1 MLHTVQIRI
10 GRSTMKHI
18 ALLLSVTFS
27 SVMYAQETPAV
38 VGKALAAVGG
48 SEKLLAAFRMTEL
61 YNSGELPEPEG
72 SPKRTP
78 RTSVIIM
85 PGRWEVGGRE
95 RGKEPAKD
103 VVRAWALDLL
113 VDPDSVIEPIAELT
127 DENIRC
133 TGLQISGSVTP
144 AMKLYFDQQTHL
156 LKRVDWRDDF
166 YRFSDWRELDG
177 LKYAARTSLFKLRDG
192 KPWFHHE
199 ITGLE
204 RMQPEE

>member
-1 MLHTVQIRI
+1 
-10 GRSTMKHI
+10 MKHI
-18 ALLLSVTFS
+18 ALLLTMICSTVT
-27 SVMYAQETPAV
+27 YAQETPELV
-38 VGKALAAVGG
+38 NKALSAVGG
-48 SEKLLAAFRMTEL
+48 RDKLLSAFRMTEL
-61 YNSGELPEPEG
+61 YNSGALPEPEG
-72 SPKRTP
+72 SQKRTP
-78 RTSVIIM
+78 RTSVIVM

-113 VDPDSVIEPIAELT
+113 VDPSSEIQPIAELT
-127 DENIRC
+127 DEETAC
-133 TGLQISGSVTP
+133 AGLQISGSVTP

-156 LKRVDWRDDF
+156 LRRVDWRDDF
-166 YRFSDWRELDG
+166 YRFSDWREIDG